1 MKIGSSLISGARA
14 NGRTERD
21 ARSTPPTSGLEFPQD
36 GVDLAR
42 NGRPVVLLHGTLVDK
57 EGIAAYRDFALE
69 HGHPVDHR
77 TYPSITKGERIE
89 KSADLAS
96 RNINLARQDI
106 AERNLEKLQGADSAA
121 LDEFFA
127 LDGGLYG
134 RQDKDAKTVRA
145 ALPGL
150 LDEVSEALRQP
161 DLEQTLSGRLKRIEN
176 DLEGSLA
183 SAGLNPLKA
192 DKTAAELLDS
202 IAPKAI
208 VIGHSAGGYVG
219 YALTVNPEVTPDSDP
234 FTFDGGNG
242 VGEMLVLSSPVG
254 QGLATP
260 APPGVLD
267 LGFYNFDKT
276 FIRPFEQLPPASW
289 MLANPIVSANYK
301 ALKNL
306 TKQAYHA
313 ANWVSIG
320 LLNPAVHQVRPGNKQ
335 VEENSEFFNS
345 YLKDKKVPDGV
356 SVIAVTSPLDMLSE
370 EARSKVDDSQ
380 SNAHNFSADL
390 KVSQADVERE
400 RPTWAH
406 IIMTEKPDLFKEQYA
421 EHLADPAALAKVLDP
436 SNDDG
441 VRHEA
446 LRMLQGQVAN
456 GQTELTAQLRKTL
469 KTVASERAPFKD
481 SPSYLAHQ
489 ILKGL

>member
-1 MKIGSSLISGARA
+1 MKIGSSGNNEGRLPLRA
-14 NGRTERD
+14 SRAERD
-21 ARSTPPTSGLEFPQD
+21 SSPTSGLEFPQD

-42 NGRPVVLLHGTLVDK
+42 NSRPVILLHGTLVDK
-57 EGIAAYRDFALE
+57 DGIAAYRDFALDN
-69 HGHPVDHR
+69 GHPVDHR
-77 TYPSITKGERIE
+77 TYSSITKGERIE

-127 LDGGLYG
+127 LDGNLYG
-134 RQDKDAKTVRA
+134 KRDKDAAAVRA

-150 LDEVSEALRQP
+150 LQDVSQVLGES
-161 DLEQTLSGRLKRIEN
+161 DLENTLSGRLKRVEEG
-176 DLEGSLA
+176 LEQSLLA
-183 SAGLNPLKA
+183 AGLNPAKA

-202 IAPKAI
+202 LAPKAI

-219 YALTVNPEVTPDSDP
+219 YTLTVNPEETPDQDP

-254 QGLATP
+254 QGLPTP

-267 LGFYNFDKT
+267 LGFYNFDKA

-289 MLANPIVSANYK
+289 MLANPAISAGYK
-301 ALKNL
+301 ALKNM

-320 LLNPAVHQVRPGNKQ
+320 LLNPAVHQLRPGNEQ
-335 VEENSEFFNS
+335 VEEGSDFFNT
-345 YLKDKKVPDGV
+345 YLKDKKVPQGV
-356 SVIAVTSPLDMLSE
+356 SVVAVTSPLDMLSQE
-370 EARSKVDDSQ
+370 ERSKVDDQ
-380 SNAHNFSADL
+380 QPNAHNFSADL
-390 KVSQADVERE
+390 KVSQADIERE

-406 IIMTEKPDLFKEQYA
+406 VIMTEKPDMFKVQYA
-421 EHLADPAALAKVLDP
+421 EHLTDPANLASVLEP

-446 LRMLQGQVAN
+446 LSMLAGQIAR
-456 GQTELTAQLRKTL
+456 GQTGLTAALRKTL
-469 KTVASERAPFKD
+469 KAVAAERSPFKD

-489 ILKGL
+489 ILKNG